1 MFEKVSSI
9 VNNFMKH
16 FNSSYVPSGEIK
28 PYRYTQGLMF
38 TWNIYFLSQKLV
50 SKKHKNFC
58 EYFPELLSVEPNN
71 LVIFLG
77 QICDNLLATTMEIN
91 IV

>member
-1 MFEKVSSI
+1 
-9 VNNFMKH
+9 
-16 FNSSYVPSGEIK
+16 
-28 PYRYTQGLMF
+28 MF

-58 EYFPELLSVEPNN
+58 EYFLELLSVEPNN
-71 LVIFLG
+71 LVVSLG
-77 QICDNLLATTMEIN
+77 QICDNLLATTVGRN